1 MNSCEKIQEMISAM
15 LDGELTKEEKA
26 IVQEHIASCNE
37 CAAMYEDFAA
47 LSEELSDNLRNTPA
61 NLHEH
66 IMDGIKAQ
74 IKPKKPIH
82 VLMRPYMAAA
92 ACLIIVAGVA
102 LAAQA
107 GKLGADSTF
116 SSNSKMS
123 LAETAA
129 APMALAEPAAP
140 ADPES
145 YIMEDAATEEY
156 GAVFE
161 PEAPQPNWDAPA
173 AIAPEAEPAAP
184 AEPNDYADERQLWL
198 GDYAAYVPGREIGE
212 AYLTLWDDE
221 SGIAEQRIISD
232 TALLTALL
240 MDTPAEVAIEALPEK
255 GDILAEIYC
264 EGEYQPITLYFIGE
278 NVIVQTADSYYMAAG
293 SAEDFLQIN

>member
-15 LDGELTKEEKA
+15 LDGELTREEKA

-37 CAAMYEDFAA
+37 CAAMYEDFAF
-47 LSEELSDNLRNTPA
+47 LSEEMGENLSHTPA

-102 LAAQA
+102 LASST
-107 GKLGADSTF
+107 GRMKADTAAST
-116 SSNSKMS
+116 SYKMS
-123 LAETAA
+123 MAEAAA
-129 APMALAEPAAP
+129 APMAPAAP
-140 ADPES
+140 EAEA
-145 YIMEDAATEEY
+145 YIMEDAAMEEY

-173 AIAPEAEPAAP
+173 AMAPEAEPAAP
-184 AEPNDYADERQLWL
+184 AEPESYAP
-198 GDYAAYVPGREIGE
+198 YIPGTEIEE
-212 AYLTLWDDE
+212 AYLTILVEE
-221 SGIAEQRIISD
+221 SGIREYRIISD

-240 MDTPAEVAIEALPEK
+240 MDTPAEVAMEAIPEK
-255 GDILAEIYC
+255 GDILAKIYC
-264 EGEYQPITLYFIGE
+264 EGEYQPIMLYFVGE
-278 NVIVQTADSYYMAAG
+278 NVIVRTADSYYMAAG
-293 SAEDFLQIN
+293 SAEDFLQIK